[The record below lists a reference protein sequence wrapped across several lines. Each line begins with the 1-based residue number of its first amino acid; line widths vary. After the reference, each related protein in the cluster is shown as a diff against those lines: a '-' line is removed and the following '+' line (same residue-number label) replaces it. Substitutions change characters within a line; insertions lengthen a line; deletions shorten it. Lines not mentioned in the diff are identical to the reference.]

1 MGREQVRPTRR
12 CVWEGNGS
20 GQSGPVPLAEAV
32 AEVIWRRGLRRVE
45 ARRRLESAWVK
56 IVGAEQAQKLRVGAW
71 RRGVLEVVAS
81 DAALLHRLAQFEA
94 VRLLERLQEEL
105 GPGLVTRLRFRV
117 G

>member
-1 MGREQVRPTRR
+1 MAKEQVRPIRG
-12 CVWEGNGS
+12 CGYEGNGS
-20 GQSGPVPLAEAV
+20 GQTGPVPLAEAV

-45 ARRRLESAWVK
+45 ARRRLESAWVE
-56 IVGAEQAQKLRVGAW
+56 IVGAEQAQKLRLGAW
-71 RRGVLEVVAS
+71 RRGVLEIIAS

-105 GPGLVTRLRFRV
+105 GPGLVTRLRFRL